1 CAKIMKG
8 ALGRRIMVLGAV
20 LFIVSG
26 IIGAIDAFFFPGK
39 GLVYGEFFLWV
50 IALIT
55 LVFGGFLVG
64 KTIQKVYHGPLMKQV
79 FIMRR
84 GIYYLTGFV
93 ALIFV
98 GLPTFTLDMWPLRE
112 GFSWC
117 SVLSITSWAFSFI
130 NLAIG
135 ARMDYL
141 TAKPSAAA
149 AAAADGK
156 EMSLLRDD
164 IVAVRS
170 YGAMT
175 NVVLAIVKSALG
187 DKPLRDVLTEHFE
200 YNPLLFEGC
209 GIKDDGTINM
219 EPIIKNLD
227 RISTENRVQLLCSMF
242 SQLNSKIMNL
252 YGAVTS
258 PDLAEKALGVSYLTV
273 KKQYSGLPVFF
284 DILRSLP
291 EGVLEKEKLGLLS
304 KEELEVKVKER
315 TIELEKALE
324 NVKKAKERVEEL
336 AKAEKERAEEL
347 KDARDVMLSVL
358 EDTDEA
364 KRELEKA
371 KTGLEKAKTGLEE
384 KVKERAAELE
394 QTYQKLVKTE
404 SAAAAAAADKARA
417 EEAEKYTKELKKAYE
432 ELKTLDKMKSDFIS
446 IAAHELRTPL
456 TPVRAYIELIKAGK
470 LGKTEW
476 RQIEKLNIAEKNIDV
491 LAKLIDDMLD
501 VTRIEAGKLD
511 MRKEVLS
518 VGEIVDIAL
527 DRVKIRMNGKRHRIG
542 IHVPDDMPP
551 IYGDKEL
558 MVKVF
563 DNLLSNAIRY
573 TPVRGKITVES
584 KEEGKNIHTTFTDT
598 GIGIAKKDHEKI
610 FDRFYLVDSSL
621 TREHRGI
628 GLGLAITKGIVE
640 GHNGKIWAES
650 KGLGKGSTFHV
661 VLPVMGKEK

>member
-1 CAKIMKG
+1 
-8 ALGRRIMVLGAV
+8 
-20 LFIVSG
+20 
-26 IIGAIDAFFFPGK
+26 
-39 GLVYGEFFLWV
+39 
-50 IALIT
+50 
-55 LVFGGFLVG
+55 
-64 KTIQKVYHGPLMKQV
+64 
-79 FIMRR
+79 
-84 GIYYLTGFV
+84 
-93 ALIFV
+93 
-98 GLPTFTLDMWPLRE
+98 
-112 GFSWC
+112 
-117 SVLSITSWAFSFI
+117 
-130 NLAIG
+130 
-135 ARMDYL
+135 MDYK
-141 TAKPSAAA
+141 AVAPSAAA
-149 AAAADGK
+149 AAAGGEIA
-156 EMSLLRDD
+156 LLRDD
-164 IVAVRS
+164 ILVVRC
-170 YGAMT
+170 YGTMT
-175 NVVLAIVKSALG
+175 NMFLATAKPALG
-187 DKPLRDVLTEHFE
+187 DKPFRDALTEHFE

-209 GIKDDGTINM
+209 KLKEDGIIDI
-219 EPIIKNLD
+219 EPVMRNLD
-227 RISTENRVQLLCSMF
+227 RIHGENRVGVVCKHF
-242 SQLNSKIMNL
+242 STLNSKIMNL

-258 PDLAEKALGVSYLTV
+258 PKLAEKVLSDSYLFV
-273 KKQYSGLPVFF
+273 KKQYGDLPVFF

-291 EGVLEKEKLGLLS
+291 AGILKEERFGLLS
-304 KEELEVKVKER
+304 REELEVMVRVR
-315 TIELEKALE
+315 TIKLEKALE
-324 NVKKAKERVEEL
+324 DVKKAKERVEEL
-336 AKAEKERAEEL
+336 SKLEKERADEL

-404 SAAAAAAADKARA
+404 SAAAAAADKARA

-470 LGKTEW
+470 LGRTEW
-476 RQIEKLNIAEKNIDV
+476 RQIEKLNIAEKNIDL

-527 DRVKIRMNGKRHRIG
+527 DRVKIRMGERRHRIG
-542 IHVPDDMPP
+542 IHVPDDLPP

-563 DNLLSNAIRY
+563 DNLLSNAMKY
-573 TPVRGKITVES
+573 TPATTSKIMIEA
-584 KEEGKNIHTTFTDT
+584 KKEGKNIYVNVADT
-598 GIGIAKKDHEKI
+598 GIGIPKKDLEKI
-610 FDRFYLVDSSL
+610 FERFYLIDSSL

-640 GHNGKIWAES
+640 AHNGKIWAES

>member
-1 CAKIMKG
+1 CK
-8 ALGRRIMVLGAV
+8 
-20 LFIVSG
+20 
-26 IIGAIDAFFFPGK
+26 
-39 GLVYGEFFLWV
+39 
-50 IALIT
+50 
-55 LVFGGFLVG
+55 
-64 KTIQKVYHGPLMKQV
+64 
-79 FIMRR
+79 
-84 GIYYLTGFV
+84 
-93 ALIFV
+93 
-98 GLPTFTLDMWPLRE
+98 
-112 GFSWC
+112 
-117 SVLSITSWAFSFI
+117 
-130 NLAIG
+130 
-135 ARMDYL
+135 
-141 TAKPSAAA
+141 
-149 AAAADGK
+149 
-156 EMSLLRDD
+156 
-164 IVAVRS
+164 
-170 YGAMT
+170 
-175 NVVLAIVKSALG
+175 
-187 DKPLRDVLTEHFE
+187 
-200 YNPLLFEGC
+200 
-209 GIKDDGTINM
+209 IKDDGTINT

-227 RISTENRVQLLCSMF
+227 RISEENRVQLLCSTF
-242 SQLNSKIMNL
+242 SILNSKIMNL

-258 PDLAEKALGVSYLTV
+258 PELAKKRLEESYLFV
-273 KKQYSGLPVFF
+273 KKQYGDLPVFF

-291 EGVLEKEKLGLLS
+291 AGILKEERFGLLS
-304 KEELEVKVKER
+304 KEELEVMVRVR

-324 NVKKAKERVEEL
+324 DVKKAKERVEEL

-347 KDARDVMLSVL
+347 KDARDVTLSVL

-371 KTGLEKAKTGLEE
+371 KTELEKAKTGLEE
-384 KVKERAAELE
+384 KVKERSAELE

-404 SAAAAAAADKARA
+404 SAAAAAAAAADKARA

-470 LGKTEW
+470 LGRTEW

-527 DRVKIRMNGKRHRIG
+527 DRVKLRMGERRHRIG
-542 IHVPDDMPP
+542 IHVPDDLPP

-563 DNLLSNAIRY
+563 DNLLSNAMKY
-573 TPVRGKITVES
+573 TPATTSKIMIEA
-584 KEEGKNIHTTFTDT
+584 KKEGKNIYVNVADT
-598 GIGIAKKDHEKI
+598 GIGIPKKDLEKI
-610 FDRFYLVDSSL
+610 FERFYLIDSSL

-640 GHNGKIWAES
+640 AHNGKIWAES